1 MTMSEL
7 ICERR
12 DKTGKQAAKQL
23 RRKGMI
29 PGIYYIGAEEPVPIA
44 VEEKALRAV
53 LQSEAN
59 IVDVKLDGKAVKCIV
74 REVQFDP
81 LRDVPVHVDLMG
93 VRMDQ
98 KVSLMVPVRLVGVPA
113 GVKVGGGILQQ
124 VLREVEVEALPG
136 NLPEH
141 IDIDV
146 SNLGIGESI
155 HVRDIAL
162 EGAQILTDPTLS
174 VATVTAPTV
183 VREAEAVVAE
193 APAAEEAAPE
203 GEQEQQQQ

>member
-1 MTMSEL
+1 MSEL

-12 DKTGKQAAKQL
+12 ERTGKQAAKQL
-23 RRKGMI
+23 RRKGMV
-29 PGIYYIGAEEPVPIA
+29 PGIYYCGREEPTPIA
-44 VEEKALRAV
+44 IEEKALRAV

-59 IVDVKLDGKAVKCIV
+59 IIDVKLDGKAVKCIV

-98 KVSLMVPVRLVGVPA
+98 KVSLMVPVRLVGIPE
-113 GVKVGGGILQQ
+113 GVKTGGGILQQ

-136 NLPEH
+136 DLPEH
-141 IDIDV
+141 IDVDV
-146 SNLGIGESI
+146 SKLAIGESI
-155 HVRDIAL
+155 HVRDLVL
-162 EGAQILTDPTLS
+162 ERAHILTDAALS

-183 VREAEAVVAE
+183 VREAAEAAAPEVAE
-193 APAAEEAAPE
+193 AEEEEAAPE
-203 GEQEQQQQ
+203 GEQEQQ

>member
-1 MTMSEL
+1 MSEL

-12 DKTGKQAAKQL
+12 ERTGKQAAKQL
-23 RRKGMI
+23 RRKGML
-29 PGIYYIGAEEPVPIA
+29 PGIYYCGRGEPTPIA
-44 VEEKALRAV
+44 IEEKALRAV

-98 KVSLMVPVRLVGVPA
+98 KVSLMVPVRLVGIPE
-113 GVKVGGGILQQ
+113 GVKTAGGILQQ

-136 NLPEH
+136 DLPEH
-141 IDIDV
+141 IDVDV
-146 SNLGIGESI
+146 SKLGIGESI
-155 HVRDIAL
+155 HVRDLVL
-162 EGAQILTDPTLS
+162 ERAHILTDPTLS
-174 VATVTAPTV
+174 VATVTAPAV
-183 VREAEAVVAE
+183 VREAAEAAAPEVAE
-193 APAAEEAAPE
+193 AEEEEAAPE
-203 GEQEQQQQ
+203 AEQEQ

>member
-1 MTMSEL
+1 MSEL
-7 ICERR
+7 NCERR
-12 DKTGKQAAKQL
+12 DRIGKQAAKML

-29 PGIYYIGAEEPVPIA
+29 PGIYYCRGEEPVPIA
-44 VEEKALRAV
+44 MPEKELRAV
-53 LQSEAN
+53 LQGEAN
-59 IVDVKLDGKAVKCIV
+59 IVDVKLDGKAAKCIV

-98 KVSLMVPVRLVGVPA
+98 KVSLMVPVRLVGVPQ

-141 IDIDV
+141 IEIDV
-146 SNLGIGESI
+146 SKLDIGESI

-193 APAAEEAAPE
+193 APAAEEEEAAPVDE
-203 GEQEQQQQ
+203 EKQQ